1 MESPDLEKLYDL
13 AKELKKAKNAKTVLD
28 IVSDHL
34 PKVIGA
40 KYCSFF
46 IKNPSSSE
54 LELKAHN
61 HQNIGDDPFIHV
73 NENQESIMNL
83 VISKNTSMMVRNIEE
98 EIGIENKDKYST
110 KSFLCILIS
119 HEDKVLGV
127 LNLLIRARMVFPG
140 PICSWHPSL
149 PNSWEASSRAT
160 TSARFNL
167 AHGLYRRNCWSP
179 QCGEIEPV
187 QSTNPCACTG
197 RKLSFLYHRTQY
209 RGDERS

>member
-13 AKELKKAKNAKTVLD
+13 AKELKKAKTAKTVLD

-46 IKNPSSSE
+46 IKNPSSAE

-98 EIGIENKDKYST
+98 EIGVENKDKYST

-119 HEDKVLGV
+119 HEDRVLGV
-127 LNLLIRARMVFPG
+127 LNLADKSPDGF
-140 PICSWHPSL
+140 
-149 PNSWEASSRAT
+149 SRADMLLASIIT
-160 TSARFNL
+160 ELLGGFLAR
-167 AHGLYRRNCWSP
+167 HD
-179 QCGEIEPV
+179 
-187 QSTNPCACTG
+187 
-197 RKLSFLYHRTQY
+197 LS
-209 RGDERS
+209 SI